1 MKIAFTTNQGKYGF
15 SVFTDNEFINF
26 KFVNAYEHEYDETH
40 SWAMELGVTYSFR
53 KSQLPTALSVAAE
66 WVTDLVDDLDV
77 TVRKGDIII
86 VAAVVAAILVLGPEI
101 AAVVAGGAAI
111 NSVIYSLVA
120 TVLTTVKSFL

>member
-1 MKIAFTTNQGKYGF
+1 
-15 SVFTDNEFINF
+15 
-26 KFVNAYEHEYDETH
+26 
-40 SWAMELGVTYSFR
+40 MELGVTYSFR
-53 KSQLPTALSVAAE
+53 KSRLPTALSVAAE